1 MIFEEKPIVLK
12 DGRNAILRTPVTGE
26 GEQQLAL
33 MKQASGETDFLIR
46 YPEEWDI
53 PVEKEEAWIESVR
66 NSPSELVIAAYVD
79 GELAGS
85 CSISFRMGKKMG
97 HRAGVGIVL
106 LEKFWNL
113 GIGSALFTEM
123 IAAAEARGTEI
134 IELKFVEG
142 NDRARHLYEKFGFR
156 VVAEKPMAFKLKDG
170 TYRSEFFMLRSKSR
184 GF

>member
-1 MIFEEKPIVLK
+1 
-12 DGRNAILRTPVTGE
+12 
-26 GEQQLAL
+26 
-33 MKQASGETDFLIR
+33 
-46 YPEEWDI
+46 
-53 PVEKEEAWIESVR
+53 AWIESIR

-97 HRAGVGIVL
+97 HRAGVGIAL
-106 LEKFWNL
+106 LGKFWNL

-134 IELKFVEG
+134 IELEFIEG

-156 VVAEKPMAFKLKDG
+156 VVAEKPKAFKLKDG